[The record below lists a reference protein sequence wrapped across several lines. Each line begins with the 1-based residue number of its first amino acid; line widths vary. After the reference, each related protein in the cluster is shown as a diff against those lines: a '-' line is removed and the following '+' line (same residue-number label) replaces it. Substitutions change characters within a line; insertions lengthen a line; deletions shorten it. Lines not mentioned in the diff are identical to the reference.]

1 MVVSLFDV
9 VSMGIFTLEPVDGT
23 PVQGIS
29 AKKLVLGRPRNA
41 TEGHGLTPMDVDP
54 SNIGTQHL

>member
-1 MVVSLFDV
+1 
-9 VSMGIFTLEPVDGT
+9 MGIFTLEPVDGT